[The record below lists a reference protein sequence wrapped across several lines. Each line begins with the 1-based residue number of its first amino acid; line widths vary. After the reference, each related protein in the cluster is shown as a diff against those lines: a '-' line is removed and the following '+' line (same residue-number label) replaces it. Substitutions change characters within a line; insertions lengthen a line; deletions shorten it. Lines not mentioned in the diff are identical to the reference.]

1 MENYIQIFSGDT
13 VYAEAFFRGLKNIL
27 IFVVASVPLLVI
39 VSLILALIV
48 EHLPAKIKGI
58 YRTIYFMSYAV
69 SVTAVSAVFLW
80 LFNGNGGYINNVL
93 VHMGIIDA
101 PISWLE
107 AQPFAWIV
115 LVIATVWWTVGYNMM
130 LFINGLNSID
140 SALFEAVAVDGG
152 GFFSRLRYIIL
163 PGIKHVMTYVVLMTI
178 IASFNMY
185 GQSALITKG
194 GPLNST
200 KSLIMEINDVIFT
213 NNNLGEG
220 SAMAIL
226 MGVVVMLFAMCQ
238 NWLSREK
245 KEIKR
250 GEWIMKVRKRIR
262 RLILVIAATL
272 IAYLFL
278 VPLLF
283 MVFTSFKGLSESISS
298 SELLPKM
305 WTLENYISI
314 LENTTTSPI
323 MRWLANTIVVTVT
336 GTVLVVAVDCFAAYA
351 LARLDL
357 PFKKKVIVFLIWV
370 MTIPGIVTT
379 FPAFYLFR
387 ELDLINSFIPLIVPY
402 SANATGVYLI
412 YNFLVISR

>member
-1 MENYIQIFSGDT
+1 MKKKKKAAGLFFAPFGMCFILFWLVPFVYGCYLSVCNMSLTRGNQGFSGLENYIQIFSGDT

-140 SALFEAVAVDGG
+140 SALFKAVAVDGG

-163 PGIKHVMTYVVLMTI
+163 PGIKHVMTYVILMTI

-245 KEIKR
+245 KEIKEVN
-250 GEWIMKVRKRIR
+250 G
-262 RLILVIAATL
+262 
-272 IAYLFL
+272 
-278 VPLLF
+278 
-283 MVFTSFKGLSESISS
+283 S
-298 SELLPKM
+298 
-305 WTLENYISI
+305 
-314 LENTTTSPI
+314 
-323 MRWLANTIVVTVT
+323 
-336 GTVLVVAVDCFAAYA
+336 
-351 LARLDL
+351 
-357 PFKKKVIVFLIWV
+357 
-370 MTIPGIVTT
+370 
-379 FPAFYLFR
+379 
-387 ELDLINSFIPLIVPY
+387 
-402 SANATGVYLI
+402 
-412 YNFLVISR
+412 

>member
-1 MENYIQIFSGDT
+1 
-13 VYAEAFFRGLKNIL
+13 
-27 IFVVASVPLLVI
+27 
-39 VSLILALIV
+39 
-48 EHLPAKIKGI
+48 
-58 YRTIYFMSYAV
+58 
-69 SVTAVSAVFLW
+69 
-80 LFNGNGGYINNVL
+80 
-93 VHMGIIDA
+93 
-101 PISWLE
+101 
-107 AQPFAWIV
+107 
-115 LVIATVWWTVGYNMM
+115 
-130 LFINGLNSID
+130 
-140 SALFEAVAVDGG
+140 
-152 GFFSRLRYIIL
+152 
-163 PGIKHVMTYVVLMTI
+163 
-178 IASFNMY
+178 
-185 GQSALITKG
+185 
-194 GPLNST
+194 
-200 KSLIMEINDVIFT
+200 
-213 NNNLGEG
+213 
-220 SAMAIL
+220 
-226 MGVVVMLFAMCQ
+226 
-238 NWLSREK
+238 
-245 KEIKR
+245 
-250 GEWIMKVRKRIR
+250 MKVRKRIR

-387 ELDLINSFIPLIVPY
+387 ELDLVNSFIPLIVPY

-412 YNFLVISR
+412 YNFLVDFPVSLE